1 LEEDRKDVLHK
12 RTQATMLETLGC
24 HQDIVETERKYWDF
38 ATLIGCFIC
47 HFAVAWK
54 PTLK

>member
-1 LEEDRKDVLHK
+1 LEEDRKYVLHK
-12 RTQATMLETLGC
+12 RTQATMLEALGC

-47 HFAVAWK
+47 HFAVVWN